1 MQVNYNKVQKI
12 LHEICLGNKFIKK
25 SLFELETLIFKNS
38 KKFDNVSSKNIFIT
52 SLPRSGTTTILN
64 MFYDSDEYSSLTY
77 NDLPFLMSPNLG
89 KFLFNKKSSTEFM
102 RPHNDG
108 IKYSINSPE
117 ALDEV
122 FLSTYNKEEILE
134 NFSQYI
140 NLIKLKYEKKNY
152 LSKNNNNFNRIDLIN
167 SKIKNCF
174 FFIPFR
180 DPIQHANSLMTQN
193 KNFFNLQNKDNFIL
207 KYMNYLGHYEFGKNH
222 KSWNIPKKFIDI
234 KDINYWLEQW
244 LLFYKKILIEIKKFN
259 NIYLINYENLCK
271 DKKSFFY
278 LLDSL
283 KIKYSKNHH
292 FKNTVKDISIN
303 YEKEIYD
310 ECYKLYFDLSE
321 ISKNYIK

>member
-1 MQVNYNKVQKI
+1 MQVNYNQVQKI

-89 KFLFNKKSSTEFM
+89 KFLFKKKSSTEFM

-122 FLSTYNKEEILE
+122 FLSTFNKEEILE

-140 NLIKLKYEKKNY
+140 NLIKLKYKK
-152 LSKNNNNFNRIDLIN
+152 
-167 SKIKNCF
+167 
-174 FFIPFR
+174 
-180 DPIQHANSLMTQN
+180 
-193 KNFFNLQNKDNFIL
+193 
-207 KYMNYLGHYEFGKNH
+207 
-222 KSWNIPKKFIDI
+222 KK
-234 KDINYWLEQW
+234 
-244 LLFYKKILIEIKKFN
+244 LFK
-259 NIYLINYENLCK
+259 
-271 DKKSFFY
+271 
-278 LLDSL
+278 
-283 KIKYSKNHH
+283 
-292 FKNTVKDISIN
+292 
-303 YEKEIYD
+303 
-310 ECYKLYFDLSE
+310 
-321 ISKNYIK
+321 